1 MEKHQLKGKNVMPF
15 KDYWKVVKEL
25 CGFIS
30 KDYKYDKP
38 KNESKTETTITVTGG
53 GDI

>member
-1 MEKHQLKGKNVMPF
+1 MEKHQLKGKNVMSF

-30 KDYKYDKP
+30 KDYKYEKP
-38 KNESKTETTITVTGG
+38 KNETKT
-53 GDI
+53 